1 MRSEGEFKTKEIPL
15 TQSFWVRL
23 AHEKNFNINQWLKEQ
38 FPDLIIHQVAQLNS
52 AIYPDGAIYIKYNEK
67 TEDEL
72 YRERFLFMLDNIK
85 VFEGATKKQKETK
98 FGCCPECDRYI
109 LNWKPMFGG
118 LAPEWWATMRERGID
133 PATGHSQS
141 CSNKKLKYS

>member
-1 MRSEGEFKTKEIPL
+1 MRSEAELKTKEIPL
-15 TQSFWVRL
+15 TQSFWQRL
-23 AHEKNFNINQWLKEQ
+23 AHEKQFNVNQYLKEM
-38 FPDLIIHQVAQLNS
+38 FPDYIIHRVAELQNPTL
-52 AIYPDGAIYIKYNEK
+52 AYGAIHIKYWEK
-67 TEDEL
+67 TEEEL
-72 YRERFLFMLDNIK
+72 YRERFEFMMSKTPVHESKK
-85 VFEGATKKQKETK
+85 VKETK